1 MGISLESDKNEKN
14 ELFFTNF
21 IPWYRADG
29 EKSSGGSLQ
38 EWIEPSVP
46 LFSRLVDIINPRV
59 ILCLGKTVF
68 DGIRMAAGQEYNYK
82 GKKYYND
89 VIGTGAEV
97 VDFKGKS
104 IYVVPLAH
112 SGNYGNLNRNER
124 KKTDPSTRYAK
135 QIQDWKAWYK
145 FIV

>member
-1 MGISLESDKNEKN
+1 M
-14 ELFFTNF
+14 
-21 IPWYRADG
+21 
-29 EKSSGGSLQ
+29 
-38 EWIEPSVP
+38 
-46 LFSRLVDIINPRV
+46 DIINPRV

-68 DGIRMAAGQEYNYK
+68 DGVRLAAGQEYNYK

-124 KKTDPSTRYAK
+124 KKQTRV
-135 QIQDWKAWYK
+135 QDMLSRFKTGK
-145 FIV
+145 LGIN